1 MKDALFTVLA
11 TVLSVFIVGVG
22 LFMSIY
28 FFQNE
33 FTFLFFLIGLIGYFI
48 SLRPAV
54 DEWESRFKRWFKINE

>member
-1 MKDALFTVLA
+1 MKDALLTVLA
-11 TVLSVFIVGVG
+11 TVLSVFIVMVG

-28 FFQNE
+28 FFQTD

>member
-28 FFQNE
+28 FFQNK

>member
-1 MKDALFTVLA
+1 MKDVLLTVLA
-11 TVLSVFIVGVG
+11 TVLSVFIVMVG

>member
-1 MKDALFTVLA
+1 MKDTLLTVLA

-28 FFQNE
+28 FFQNK
-33 FTFLFFLIGLIGYFI
+33 FGFLFFIIGLIGYFI

-54 DEWESRFKRWFKINE
+54 NEWEKRFKTWFKVKD